1 MTLFNHTNI
10 DQAYD
15 LINTNIIK
23 TPFVSNDYIN
33 QITGGNIL
41 FKLEN
46 LQITGSF
53 KFRGASHKILKLT
66 ESAKKNGIVAY
77 SSGNH
82 GQAVAYASQLNDIN
96 AKIVM
101 PTTAPK
107 IKINNTKNM
116 VQILFCMIQKRS

>member
-15 LINTNIIK
+15 LIKTNIIK

-33 QITGGNIL
+33 KITGGNIL

-66 ESAKKNGIVAY
+66 ESSKKKWYRRI
-77 SSGNH
+77 
-82 GQAVAYASQLNDIN
+82 
-96 AKIVM
+96 
-101 PTTAPK
+101 
-107 IKINNTKNM
+107 
-116 VQILFCMIQKRS
+116 FFW